1 MRLFQW
7 NVLFAAMLCVG
18 IEGVGSEVDVQGLL
32 SEIFTKL
39 NDMQSNQASMQSMLV
54 DMKRDQV
61 DMKRDLVDMKRD
73 QVDMKRDLVDMKRDQ
88 VFMQSTLDDVRRD
101 QVSMQS
107 TLDDVRSFVVK
118 RRRLL
123 ARCTYPLSA
132 SGAIGTVSMIT
143 LDNQTFYLTGRHND
157 ELVFK
162 NEQWQNYDWCGHPA
176 LDLMVSP
183 APSVP
188 HDSVPCAVAKPNF
201 EIGEEVVAYSPLAE
215 LSMAQVARGI
225 VVGTTKI
232 DTFTSNT
239 TVPRPKAPQRS
250 AVVNVPLFGGY
261 SGSGMSNGEWLG
273 LVVSELACV
282 DIDEL
287 RRVCGVVIPA
297 AAIATFIRDD
307 VMRMGCSDGVT
318 PQRWRWL
325 KTARWNQTYFQK
337 LVDKG
342 WDITTICNS
351 LKATLQQEGDEL

>member
-1 MRLFQW
+1 
-7 NVLFAAMLCVG
+7 
-18 IEGVGSEVDVQGLL
+18 
-32 SEIFTKL
+32 
-39 NDMQSNQASMQSMLV
+39 
-54 DMKRDQV
+54 
-61 DMKRDLVDMKRD
+61 
-73 QVDMKRDLVDMKRDQ
+73 
-88 VFMQSTLDDVRRD
+88 VRRD

-132 SGAIGTVSMIT
+132 SGAIGTMSMIT
-143 LDNQTFYLTGRHND
+143 LDNQTFYLTARHND

-162 NEQWQNYDWCGHPA
+162 NTQWQNYNWCGHPA
-176 LDLMVSP
+176 LDLMASP

-282 DIDEL
+282 DSDEL

-325 KTARWNQTYFQK
+325 KRARWNQIYFQK

-342 WDITTICNS
+342 WDITTIWNS